1 MYDTFDDIPDW
12 WGTPLLARPP
22 STAPWARSGRTV
34 TYGQLR
40 RQVTE
45 LRRLFQSHGI
55 RAGATVA
62 LRGVPSF
69 SQLWAV
75 FSLWSLGAQVHLMS
89 SETGGPELA
98 ALLDRTRPQFYIAF
112 GSSGLGG
119 RHFHDEC
126 EIFVRRLRDG
136 LPAADDH
143 ALVQFTSASTGA
155 AKAVGRSVRSL
166 LTELDTFVRIGGM
179 PRHGDRVLIVGPL
192 THSFPLIG
200 GLLHNMNVGAET
212 VLPRSSSV
220 PSLLRS
226 AIRSDADTLLGS
238 SEQFAQLARCARP
251 LAIRGLRRA
260 IAGGARLNAFV
271 HTAFEER
278 HGVRIGQAY
287 GTTETGIIAADPTG
301 WFGPDTAGMIAPG
314 VHVRLL
320 SGELQVRLDRSP
332 YVGVQSAAPGF
343 LRGEDGAGWLR
354 TGDLVA
360 FDPDNGGL
368 RITGRTDPLLP
379 PRPPTREPDHVLL
392 APRTAGRALTRAGK
406 PVT

>member
-1 MYDTFDDIPDW
+1 MRDTFDDIPDW
-12 WGTPLLARPP
+12 WGAHLLARHP

-40 RQVTE
+40 RQVAE
-45 LRRLFQSHGI
+45 LGRLLQSYGI
-55 RAGATVA
+55 RPGTTVA

-75 FSLWSLGAQVHLMS
+75 FALWSLGAQVQLIN
-89 SETGGPELA
+89 SETRGPDLTG
-98 ALLDRTRPQFYIAF
+98 LLDRCRPQFYVTF
-112 GSSGLGG
+112 GPTDFGG
-119 RHFHDEC
+119 RLFHHEC
-126 EIFVRRLRDG
+126 EIFVRRLRGG
-136 LPAADDH
+136 LPAAGDH
-143 ALVQFTSASTGA
+143 CLVQFTSASTGP
-155 AKAVGRSVRSL
+155 AKAVGRSARSL
-166 LTELDTFVRIGGM
+166 LTELDAFVRIGGM
-179 PRHGDRVLIVGPL
+179 PQRGDRVLVVGPY
-192 THSFPLIG
+192 THSFALIG

-226 AIRSDADTLLGS
+226 AIRSDVNTLLGS
-238 SEQFAQLARCARP
+238 SEHFAQLARCVRP

-260 IAGGARLNAFV
+260 IAGGTRLDAPV

-301 WFGPDTAGMIAPG
+301 WFGPDTVGMIAPG
-314 VHVRLL
+314 VQVRLL
-320 SGELQVRLDRSP
+320 SGELQVRLDESP
-332 YVGVQSAAPGF
+332 YVGVRSVAPGF
-343 LRGEDGAGWLR
+343 VRGEGGAGWLR

-368 RITGRTDPLLP
+368 RITGRTDPLVP
-379 PRPPTREPDHVLL
+379 PRPPAREPEDVLL
-392 APRTAGRALTRAGK
+392 APRTAGRTLTRTGK
-406 PVT
+406 PMA